1 MSPAK
6 IGLFAV
12 IAALSAVFFA
22 QWASLARRREL
33 RERPTA
39 SDLGIGLLTNFFDA
53 LGIGSYAPTTALYK
67 FRGRPSD
74 ELIPGT
80 LNVGSVAVGVT
91 ETVIFVTIIS
101 VEPRLL
107 LAMIASATAGA
118 WLGAGVVSRM
128 RRRSIQ
134 LLMGAALLIAAAFF
148 VIGNL
153 GAFPLGGLAYGLA
166 GWRFW
171 VAVTANFVFGA
182 LNTIGIGWYAPSMV
196 VLALLGLNP
205 LAAFP
210 IMYGSGGVMLP
221 VAGIRFLRTGRF
233 AWGPSLGLT
242 IAGVAGALIAA
253 FLVKSL
259 PLHSL
264 RWLVAAVVTY
274 AAVVMLRSARA
285 QAGPAGAL
293 GGRLEATAAPPR
305 DEMPD

>member
-12 IAALSAVFFA
+12 MAALSAVFFA